1 MSLFHADD
9 IFGTINT
16 EDFQDPEDTTMQLP
30 SYEMFD
36 FGASYTL
43 NNLVGN
49 NLYLRLNINNL
60 FNEEYYYMSRNN
72 VIATPTTPT
81 YKGIPLNAIGFS
93 QVGEEHIILDL
104 LIDSKLYFL
113 TNKKPF
119 KMKGFLFLSL

>member
-30 SYEMFD
+30 AYELFD

-43 NNLVGN
+43 NNFFGN

-81 YKGIPLNAIGFS
+81 YKGIPLNAKVFPGWGRTYNLGFT
-93 QVGEEHIILDL
+93 
-104 LIDSKLYFL
+104 YRF
-113 TNKKPF
+113 
-119 KMKGFLFLSL
+119 

>member
-1 MSLFHADD
+1 MLFYSKKRFLNQNFKFNLSLFHADD

-30 SYEMFD
+30 SYELFD

-43 NNLVGN
+43 NNFFGN

-81 YKGIPLNAIGFS
+81 YKGIPLNAKVFPGWGRTYNLGFT
-93 QVGEEHIILDL
+93 
-104 LIDSKLYFL
+104 YTF
-113 TNKKPF
+113 
-119 KMKGFLFLSL
+119 